1 MPGPVLGAG
10 RQTGILQY
18 CMINILKKKK
28 KKNFLEVS
36 LRSFNPDL
44 RYEKNIAKKLTLSK
58 NVSNERWQ
66 RWLKRKL

>member
-1 MPGPVLGAG
+1 MLGAG

-58 NVSNERWQ
+58 NVNNERWQ

>member
-1 MPGPVLGAG
+1 MLGAG

-18 CMINILKKKK
+18 CMINILKKK

-58 NVSNERWQ
+58 NVNNERWQ